1 MSLSARAA
9 AAPPSNNRMTSA
21 TRFMIDLH
29 LSQSTV
35 RLSVG
40 RDEEAVQAGSIT
52 NWKREATIA
61 ASRPRFGQHLARR
74 HQAFGSRRNPAPVVA
89 GAIEAAEGASF
100 DAKCIRRLQ
109 VHGAVKR
116 VTALMAVDIAGPLRL
131 VLVVQILFV
140 QVFGLHVDQHRLAAV
155 IGR

>member
-74 HQAFGSRRNPAPVVA
+74 HQAFGSHRKPAPVVA
-89 GAIEAAEGASF
+89 RSIEASERSSF
-100 DAKCIRRLQ
+100 NAQHVRCLQ
-109 VHGAVKR
+109 LHGSVKR
-116 VTALMAVDIAGPLRL
+116 VAAL
-131 VLVVQILFV
+131 
-140 QVFGLHVDQHRLAAV
+140 
-155 IGR
+155 